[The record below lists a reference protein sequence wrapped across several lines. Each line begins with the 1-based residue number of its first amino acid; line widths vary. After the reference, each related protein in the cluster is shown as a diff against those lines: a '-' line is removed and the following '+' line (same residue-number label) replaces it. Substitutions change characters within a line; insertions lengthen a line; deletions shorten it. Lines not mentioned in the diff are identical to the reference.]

1 MAGPKAT
8 KKHKFVKAWV
18 HEHVNDHWVKE
29 ATRLGYRSRAAFK
42 LIELAEK
49 DQLFRPGMSVVDLGS
64 APGSWAQVLHEKLG
78 AKARIVAIDLLPM
91 DAVRGV
97 AFIQGDFREP
107 EGLAAVEAALEGRKV
122 DLVVS
127 DLAPNL
133 SGVEAADQARAVHLG
148 ELALEFAG
156 ELAATGRR
164 SGRQSFPGRRICGI
178 PAVDPESF
186 RQGLRPQAE
195 GIARPQPRGLSG
207 GEAAAAGN
215 RQYGRRD

>member
-1 MAGPKAT
+1 VAGPKAT

-18 HEHVNDHWVKE
+18 QEHVNDHWVKE

-42 LIELAEK
+42 LLELAEK
-49 DQLFRPGMSVVDLGS
+49 DKLFRPGMSVVDLGS

-91 DAVRGV
+91 DPIRGV

-107 EGLAAVEAALEGRKV
+107 EGLAAIEAALEGRKV

-133 SGVEAADQARAVHLG
+133 SGIEVADQARAVHLG

-156 ELAATGRR
+156 NWLQPGGDLLVKAFQGGGFAEFQRAMEGQYDKVYVRKPKASRDR
-164 SGRQSFPGRRICGI
+164 SREVYLVAKRLLR
-178 PAVDPESF
+178 ESV
-186 RQGLRPQAE
+186 
-195 GIARPQPRGLSG
+195 G
-207 GEAAAAGN
+207 GVPV
-215 RQYGRRD
+215 